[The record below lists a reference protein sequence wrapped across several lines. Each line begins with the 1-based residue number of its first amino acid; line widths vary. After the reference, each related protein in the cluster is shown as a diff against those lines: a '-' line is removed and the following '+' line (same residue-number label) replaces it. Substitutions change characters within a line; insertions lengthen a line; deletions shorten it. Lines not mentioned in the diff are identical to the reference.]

1 MPDEDELEKLR
12 EQKRKEAQQ
21 QENKEQEEKEQRE
34 QISKLASKYLTS
46 EAQSRLANIKAAD
59 QDKASAVESQIAKLG
74 RAGQIKEM
82 TDSQLKD
89 ILKSLQQEKDKNK
102 TNIKFRR

>member
-1 MPDEDELEKLR
+1 LPDEDELERLR

-21 QENKEQEEKEQRE
+21 QESREQQEQEQRE
-34 QISKLASKYLTS
+34 QISKMASKYLTR

-59 QDKASAVESQIAKLG
+59 PDKASAVESQIAKLG
-74 RAGQIKEM
+74 QAGQISEM
-82 TDSQLKD
+82 TDTQLKD
-89 ILKSLQQEKDKNK
+89 ILKSLQEEKDKNK

>member
-1 MPDEDELEKLR
+1 MPDEDELENLR
-12 EQKRKEAQQ
+12 EQKREEM
-21 QENKEQEEKEQRE
+21 QEQDREEEKKQRE
-34 QISKLASKYLTS
+34 QISQMASKYLTN

-59 QDKASAVESQIAKLG
+59 PDKASAVETQIAKLG
-74 RAGQIKEM
+74 RAGQISEM

-89 ILKSLQQEKDKNK
+89 ILKSLQNEKDKNQ

>member
-1 MPDEDELEKLR
+1 MPDDEDLEKLR
-12 EQKRKEAQQ
+12 EQKKEQIQDQDREQ
-21 QENKEQEEKEQRE
+21 QEKQQRE
-34 QISKLASKYLTS
+34 QISQMASKYLTN

-59 QDKASAVESQIAKLG
+59 PDKASAVETQIVKLG
-74 RAGQIKEM
+74 RAGQINEM

-102 TNIKFRR
+102 SNIKFRR

>member
-1 MPDEDELEKLR
+1 MPDEDELENLR
-12 EQKRKEAQQ
+12 EQKREEM
-21 QENKEQEEKEQRE
+21 QEQDREEEEKKQRE
-34 QISKLASKYLTS
+34 QISKMASKYLTN

-59 QDKASAVESQIAKLG
+59 PDKASAVETQITKLG
-74 RAGQIKEM
+74 RAGQISEM

-89 ILKSLQQEKDKNK
+89 ILKSLQNEKDKNQ